1 MTDTEM
7 LLLALGFQ
15 PSYKGFAQL
24 VDILHLELE
33 NNYFGHG
40 LTKRVY
46 PVVAKK
52 HNTTASAVERNVR
65 TAIIAACDKRQG
77 ILLNRFFSTISSD
90 IPTNH
95 EVISF
100 LGTLLKSDDWDKTL
114 LSLQKAIMIQN
125 ESMRILNDQNMNK

>member
-24 VDILHLELE
+24 VDILHYERE
-33 NNYFGHG
+33 NNHYGHG
-40 LTKRVY
+40 LTKCVY
-46 PVVAKK
+46 PVIAKK

-65 TAIIAACDKRQG
+65 TAIVAACDKRQG

-100 LGTLLKSDDWDKTL
+100 LNTLLKSNDWDKTL
-114 LSLQKAIMIQN
+114 LSLQKAIIIQN
-125 ESMRILNDQNMNK
+125 ESMKILNDPNITK